1 MSVQQIESAITE
13 LNKDELSHLAHW
25 FAQYRAEQWDQQI
38 EADINAGKLDALAD
52 AADRAFESGQA
63 TRL

>member
-13 LNKDELSHLAHW
+13 LSKEELARLGDW
-25 FAQYRAEQWDQQI
+25 FAQYKAEQWDRQM
-38 EADINAGKLDALAD
+38 EADIKAGKLDALAD
-52 AADRAFESGQA
+52 AADRAFDAGQA